1 MTDRDRLIE
10 LIKQGVDQTPC
21 NSNSDYDCEGVKC
34 KDCESKSITDHLLA
48 NGIIVP
54 PCKVGDKVYVV
65 NTLFVSEYTINEMA
79 YDNIFFRFYC
89 ANEDYAIECRSF
101 MFFDERIGKTVFL
114 TKEEAE
120 EKLKEISNG
129 TT

>member
-1 MTDRDRLIE
+1 MRDRLIE
-10 LIKQGVDQTPC
+10 LIKQATALHLDYLESIDQKGLT
-21 NSNSDYDCEGVKC
+21 DTDGRAKF
-34 KDCESKSITDHLLA
+34 IADHLLA

-101 MFFDERIGKTVFL
+101 MFFDERIAQGKSITN
-114 TKEEAE
+114 KEFFDELKKGGAE
-120 EKLKEISNG
+120 E
-129 TT
+129 